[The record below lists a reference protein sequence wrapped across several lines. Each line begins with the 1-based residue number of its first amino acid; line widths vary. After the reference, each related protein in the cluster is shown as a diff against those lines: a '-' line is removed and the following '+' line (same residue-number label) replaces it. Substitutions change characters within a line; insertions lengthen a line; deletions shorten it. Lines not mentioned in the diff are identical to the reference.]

1 MATNKIISLILLII
15 GAALAYWGYQ
25 SSQEVGAQFSQSITG
40 SFSDEVLASY
50 IGSTACFVGA
60 YVFKKK

>member
-1 MATNKIISLILLII
+1 MATNKIISLILLLI

-25 SSQEVGAQFSQSITG
+25 SSQEVGAQFSQSLTG

-50 IGSTACFVGA
+50 VGSAACLVSA
-60 YVFKKK
+60 YVFKNK